1 MSEEVPEIDNRN
13 MSPSLLGTNDLA
25 RNTDEQENRKTIENA
40 TTKEET
46 VEADMSFNNENIQPD
61 NQVKLIDLSPL
72 PKITEKKKQ
81 SRASLKFEIVTGTPY
96 KNQLEE
102 KRREEENKARK
113 RIKPI
118 NLDSQ
123 PRPSGT
129 NRNSKKKKKNTNSMD
144 IICGPKLSIRKSV
157 E

>member
-1 MSEEVPEIDNRN
+1 

-25 RNTDEQENRKTIENA
+25 GNTDEQENRKTIENA
-40 TTKEET
+40 TTKEAT

-81 SRASLKFEIVTGTPY
+81 SRASLKSEIVTGTPY

-123 PRPSGT
+123 PGRRDHREPTG
-129 NRNSKKKKKNTNSMD
+129 
-144 IICGPKLSIRKSV
+144 IARKRRKILIAWI
-157 E
+157 